1 MAKQSLSVKARLSQ
15 HEPPRNEW
23 REKLYTSIIS
33 ALNEKGL
40 VNIANSEPWIRTPWN
55 QKIQR
60 CIAIGRIYC

>member
-23 REKLYTSIIS
+23 RKKLYTSIIS

-40 VNIANSEPWIRTPWN
+40 VNIANSEPWLRTP
-55 QKIQR
+55 
-60 CIAIGRIYC
+60 